1 MLTVA
6 AILPQAWDRL
16 VDRNIRF
23 ETEADW
29 AWADL
34 VIISGMIVQKLDM
47 LHLIREAK
55 QGKRVAVGG
64 PYVTSVPESAQE
76 AGKLSGFG

>member
-6 AILPQAWDRL
+6 AILPQVWEFRL

-29 AWADL
+29 AWADF

-55 QGKRVAVGG
+55 QRGKRG
-64 PYVTSVPESAQE
+64 
-76 AGKLSGFG
+76 SGWSLRHICSSRRRKQG

>member
-6 AILPQAWDRL
+6 AILQVWFRL

-47 LHLIREAK
+47 LHLIRG
-55 QGKRVAVGG
+55 GKTAR
-64 PYVTSVPESAQE
+64 
-76 AGKLSGFG
+76 

>member
-6 AILPQAWDRL
+6 AILPQAWFRL

-55 QGKRVAVGG
+55 TR
-64 PYVTSVPESAQE
+64 
-76 AGKLSGFG
+76 

>member
-6 AILPQAWDRL
+6 AILPQAWEFRL
-16 VDRNIRF
+16 VDRIYGLKPKQTGLGQICNHF
-23 ETEADW
+23 
-29 AWADL
+29 
-34 VIISGMIVQKLDM
+34 GMIVQKLDM

-55 QGKRVAVGG
+55 NSGKRAVGG

-76 AGKLSGFG
+76 AGKLSG